1 MSKKSFTLL
10 LCFSTFSFVHAQ
22 SPVDLPRVMPE
33 IETQTKVLLFN
44 SQVAAAKPVRFNH
57 PEDTVISLFSP
68 RTVGN
73 DSLKLV
79 ASRDWTSGFFPGEL
93 WMLYGYTG
101 SKEWRQAA
109 EVYTGLME
117 REKTNATTHDMGF
130 KIYCSFGTGYRLT
143 HDKAYRDIIIQ
154 SARTLS
160 TRFNPLIGCIRS
172 WDHHRNLWGF
182 PVIIDNMMNLE
193 LLFEAT
199 RLTGDSSFYKIAVSH
214 ANTTMK
220 NHYRPDYSSYH
231 VVDYDT
237 LTGKVVKRQTWQ
249 GANDSSAWARG
260 QAWGLYA
267 YTMCYRYTKNPVY
280 LRQAEHI
287 AAFILGHPHLP
298 ADKIPYW
305 DFNAPGIPNEPRDAS
320 AAAIIA
326 SGLYELSGY
335 SRKAGEYRAA
345 AGTILKNLTKYYRS
359 PIGANKGFILLHST
373 GGKPTNTEVDVP
385 INYADYYYLEALL
398 RSRSPA
404 DLTK

>member
-1 MSKKSFTLL
+1 MSKTSFTLF
-10 LCFSTFSFVHAQ
+10 LCFSTFAFVHAQ
-22 SPVDLPRVMPE
+22 SPVDLPAVMKG
-33 IETQTKVLLFN
+33 IEQQTKVLLFI
-44 SQVAAAKPVRFNH
+44 SQGEAPIPVRYDH
-57 PEDTVISLFSP
+57 PEDTAVSLFSP
-68 RTVGN
+68 RTLEN
-73 DSLKLV
+73 DKLKLV

-101 SKEWRQAA
+101 NKEWRQAA
-109 EVYTGLME
+109 ELYTGLME
-117 REKTNATTHDMGF
+117 KEKTNATTHDMGF
-130 KIYCSFGTGYRLT
+130 KIYCSFGNGYRLT
-143 HDKAYRDIIIQ
+143 HDKAYREVIIQ

-199 RLTGDSSFYKIAVSH
+199 RLTGDSSFYRIAVSH

-267 YTMCYRYTKNPVY
+267 YTMCYRYTKDPAY
-280 LRQAEHI
+280 LGQAEHI
-287 AAFILGHPHLP
+287 AAFILHHPRLP

-305 DFNAPGIPNEPRDAS
+305 DFDAPGIPNEPRDAS

-335 SRKAGEYRAA
+335 SRNAGEYRAA
-345 AGTILKNLTKYYRS
+345 ADTILKNLTQHYRS
-359 PIGANKGFILLHST
+359 PFGTNKGFILLHST

-385 INYADYYYLEALL
+385 MNYADYYYLEALL
-398 RSRSPA
+398 RSRP
-404 DLTK
+404 K